1 MSSENA
7 IEINDLGKCYQ
18 VYEKP
23 RDRLLQMLFGRA
35 GKRYYK
41 EFWAL
46 QGIDISIPR
55 GKVYGILGKNGAG
68 KSTLL
73 QIVCGTLA
81 PTNGTVAVRGKV
93 AALLELGSGFNPEF
107 TGIENIYMNA
117 QLLGLKREEV
127 DAKLE
132 QIIAFADIGDH
143 VYQPVKTYSSGM
155 FARLAFS
162 VTIHV
167 EPDILIVD
175 EALSVGDAW
184 FQHKS
189 MARMRK
195 LMESGCT
202 VLFVSHSIDAVRA
215 LCDHAIWIESGKVKM
230 QGGVTEVTNAYMNEV
245 FIEHNRIVLESMG
258 ETQDGEPEVG
268 VMGAAEISGE
278 SAGTSG
284 TPAVP
289 AEFGGSGG
297 FDVLDE
303 PLSLE
308 TDPVPAMEAR
318 INNDVLSPA
327 TDDGSVLCVE
337 SLQILDAMGRPTTK
351 LEQGE
356 KFTLAVD
363 ILFHKSLRS
372 ISCGFLIK
380 DQFGQ
385 ELTGE
390 SVFNTLRRSLD
401 VGAGQRVHFRFSSSM
416 LLRGGQSY
424 SIAVRLNRVSKWDR
438 SDNVVIYADELA
450 LVFDVLT
457 DSNNPMWFKFKMP
470 FRVTYQ

>member
-1 MSSENA
+1 MSSENV
-7 IEINDLGKCYQ
+7 IEIGGLGKCYQ

-23 RDRLLQMLFGRA
+23 HERLLQMLFGRA
-35 GKRYYK
+35 GKNYFR

-46 QGIDISIPR
+46 HDVSFSIPK

-73 QIVCGTLA
+73 QIICGTLT
-81 PTNGTVAVRGKV
+81 PTLGTVEVKGKV

-117 QLLGLKREEV
+117 QLLGLRREEV

-132 QIIAFADIGDH
+132 QIIAFADIGDYVH
-143 VYQPVKTYSSGM
+143 QPVKTYSSGM

-215 LCDHAIWIESGKVKM
+215 LCDHAIWIEAGKVKM
-230 QGGVTEVTNAYMNEV
+230 QGGVTEVTNAYMNDV

-258 ETQDGEPEVG
+258 D
-268 VMGAAEISGE
+268 GAAAEAAEPQQPYAPPSGE
-278 SAGTSG
+278 
-284 TPAVP
+284 
-289 AEFGGSGG
+289 
-297 FDVLDE
+297 DVTDRA
-303 PLSLE
+303 PLPSK
-308 TDPVPAMEAR
+308 PG
-318 INNDVLSPA
+318 
-327 TDDGSVLCVE
+327 DGSVLRIE
-337 SLQILDAMGRPTTK
+337 SLQMLDSKGRPTTK
-351 LEQGE
+351 VEQGE
-356 KFTLAVD
+356 DFTLALDV
-363 ILFHKSLRS
+363 LFYENLKNVSA
-372 ISCGFLIK
+372 GFLIK

-390 SVFNTLRRSLD
+390 SIFNTYRKSMD
-401 VGAGQRVHFRFSSSM
+401 VVAGQRVRIRFASSM

-424 SIAVRLNRVSKWDR
+424 SVAVRINQVSKWDR
-438 SDNVVIYADELA
+438 SDNMVIYADELA
-450 LVFDVLT
+450 LVFDVLA
-457 DSNNPMWFKFKMP
+457 DSNDPMWFKFRMP

>member
-1 MSSENA
+1 MSSENT
-7 IEINDLGKCYQ
+7 IEVSGLGKCYQ
-18 VYEKP
+18 IYEKP

-35 GKRYYK
+35 GRSYYK

-46 QGIDISIPR
+46 RDVDFTIPK

-81 PTNGTVAVRGKV
+81 PTVGTVAVKGKV
-93 AALLELGSGFNPEF
+93 AALLELGSGFNPDF

-127 DAKLE
+127 DAKLA

-143 VYQPVKTYSSGM
+143 VHQPVKTYSSGM

-215 LCDHAIWIESGKVKM
+215 LCDHAIWIEGGRVKM
-230 QGGVTEVTNAYMNEV
+230 QGGVTEVTNAYMNDV
-245 FIEHNRIVLESMG
+245 FIEHNRLVLESATDSQG
-258 ETQDGEPEVG
+258 NGFGDSGDIQACDAS
-268 VMGAAEISGE
+268 AAFEKV
-278 SAGTSG
+278 SATSDD
-284 TPAVP
+284 
-289 AEFGGSGG
+289 FGGSGG
-297 FDVLDE
+297 SDAIAELPPAEVD
-303 PLSLE
+303 PASLAVV
-308 TDPVPAMEAR
+308 PVAR
-318 INNDVLSPA
+318 DLVSVNPG
-327 TDDGSVLCVE
+327 DDSLLRIE
-337 SLQILDAMGRPTTK
+337 SLQILNADGKATNK

-356 KFTLAVD
+356 RFTLVVD
-363 ILFHKSLRS
+363 VLFYQNLRDV
-372 ISCGFLIK
+372 SCGFLIK

-390 SVFNTLRRSLD
+390 SVFNTLRRSLT
-401 VGAGQRVHFRFSSSM
+401 VAAGQRVRFSFSSTM

-424 SIAVRLNRVSKWDR
+424 SVAIRLNRVSKWDR

-450 LVFDVLT
+450 FVFEVLA
-457 DSNNPMWFKFKMP
+457 DSDNPMWFKFKMP

>member
-1 MSSENA
+1 MSSENT
-7 IEINDLGKCYQ
+7 IEISGLGKCYQ

-23 RDRLLQMLFGRA
+23 RDRLLQMLFGRS
-35 GKRYYK
+35 GRRYYK

-46 QGIDISIPR
+46 RDVDFIIPK

-81 PTNGTVAVRGKV
+81 PTTGAVSVRGKV

-117 QLLGLKREEV
+117 QLLGLRREEV

-143 VYQPVKTYSSGM
+143 VHQPVKTYSSGM

-215 LCDHAIWIESGKVKM
+215 LCDHAIWIEGGRMKM

-258 ETQDGEPEVG
+258 EIPAGEPEAVNEL
-268 VMGAAEISGE
+268 AIREE
-278 SAGTSG
+278 PEPAGTLSTIPEDFG
-284 TPAVP
+284 GEGGSDAIDGSDLEGAVP
-289 AEFGGSGG
+289 A
-297 FDVLDE
+297 
-303 PLSLE
+303 
-308 TDPVPAMEAR
+308 PVIEAR
-318 INNDVLSPA
+318 IDHDAVSADPG
-327 TDDGSVLCVE
+327 DGSVLRVE
-337 SLQILDAMGRPTTK
+337 SLQMLDAKGLPTTK

-363 ILFHKSLRS
+363 VLFHKSLRN

-401 VGAGQRVHFRFSSSM
+401 VVAGQRVRFRFSSSM

-424 SIAVRLNRVSKWDR
+424 SVAVRLNRVSKWDR

-450 LVFDVLT
+450 LVFDVLA
-457 DSNNPMWFKFKMP
+457 DSGNPMWFKFKMP

>member
-1 MSSENA
+1 MSSENT
-7 IEINDLGKCYQ
+7 IEISGLGKCYQ

-23 RDRLLQMLFGRA
+23 RDRLLQMLFGRT
-35 GKRYYK
+35 GRCYYK

-46 QGIDISIPR
+46 RDVDFTIPK
-55 GKVYGILGKNGAG
+55 GKVYCILGKNGAG

-73 QIVCGTLA
+73 QIVCGTLS
-81 PTNGTVAVRGKV
+81 PTTGVVSVKGKV
-93 AALLELGSGFNPEF
+93 AALLELGAGFNPEF

-143 VYQPVKTYSSGM
+143 VHQPVKTYSSGM

-215 LCDHAIWIESGKVKM
+215 LCDHAIWIESGRVKM
-230 QGGVTEVTNAYMNEV
+230 QGGVTEVTNAYMNDV
-245 FIEHNRIVLESMG
+245 FIEHNRIVLESMN
-258 ETQDGEPEVG
+258 ETDGGEPEASG
-268 VMGAAEISGE
+268 TIEISDGSVDAGGASAVTGKFDRNSGSDVQDE
-278 SAGTSG
+278 SLPTEAD
-284 TPAVP
+284 PA
-289 AEFGGSGG
+289 AAMDACIGH
-297 FDVLDE
+297 DA
-303 PLSLE
+303 LSAA
-308 TDPVPAMEAR
+308 PG
-318 INNDVLSPA
+318 
-327 TDDGSVLCVE
+327 DGSVLRIE
-337 SLQILDAMGRPTTK
+337 SLQLLDAKGQPTTK

-363 ILFHKSLRS
+363 VMFHKNLRN

-390 SVFNTLRRSLD
+390 SVFNTMRRSLD
-401 VGAGQRVHFRFSSSM
+401 VRAGQRVPFRFSSSM

-424 SIAVRLNRVSKWDR
+424 SVAIRLNRVSKWDR
-438 SDNVVIYADELA
+438 SDNVIIYADELA
-450 LVFDVLT
+450 LVFDVLA
-457 DSNNPMWFKFKMP
+457 DNDNPMWFKFKMP